1 MIWLL
6 VGVFIAPY
14 NSHEVFY
21 TFENQRDCEVVRKML
36 TGEGITFTG
45 FKPTSATC
53 IQITK
58 VEK

>member
-6 VGVFIAPY
+6 VGIFTAPY

-21 TFENQRDCEVVRKML
+21 TFENQKDCEVVRKLL
-36 TGEGITFTG
+36 TDEGIAVVG
-45 FKPTSATC
+45 FKPNSAKC